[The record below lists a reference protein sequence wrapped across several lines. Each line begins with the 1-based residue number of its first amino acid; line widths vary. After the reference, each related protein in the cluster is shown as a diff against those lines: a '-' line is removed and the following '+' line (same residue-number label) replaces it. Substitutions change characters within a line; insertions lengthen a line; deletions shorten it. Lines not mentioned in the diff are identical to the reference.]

1 LKRRNNDFRPVELKD
16 VERMSPPLNLKL
28 PVCVCLGLAKI
39 PILVQAK
46 LAQTLPEKGGGYLQ
60 ISVANCVIET

>member
-1 LKRRNNDFRPVELKD
+1 MLNTYTKNKIGCLSCDKIFDRPIELSG

-28 PVCVCLGLAKI
+28 PVCACIGLAKI

-46 LAQTLPEKGGGYLQ
+46 LAQTWPEKGGG
-60 ISVANCVIET
+60 